1 VPSRQVVWSV
11 PDLDFAVESVAA
23 VDGSLTPLLE
33 FGLRIEEADGR
44 EIDTIALSCQ
54 IMIEAVRRPYVASE
68 QEALLDLFG
77 TPERWGTSLKTMLW
91 THAAM
96 VVPGFEGR
104 TAARLAV
111 PTSFDL
117 SLAPTKYFFA
127 LEGGEVP
134 LTFQFSGTVFYR
146 DVQGALMTERIAWT
160 KEARFRLPVA
170 VWRDL
175 IDRHY
180 PDGAWLCLRRDVFE
194 RLYRYKAR
202 RAVPTW
208 EMIVDELLENA
219 STEAVS

>member
-1 VPSRQVVWSV
+1 M

-33 FGLRIEEADGR
+33 FALRIEEVDGR
-44 EIDTIALSCQ
+44 DIDTIALSCQ
-54 IMIEAVRRPYVASE
+54 IMIEAVRRPYAVRE
-68 QEALLDLFG
+68 KEALLDLFG

-96 VVPGFEGR
+96 VVPGFEGA
-104 TAARLAV
+104 TTVKLAV

-127 LEGGEVP
+127 LEEGEVP

-146 DVQGALMTERIAWT
+146 DAEGALMTERISWT

-180 PDGAWLCLRRDVFE
+180 ADGAWLCLSREVYD

-208 EMIVDELLENA
+208 ETVVEELLDA
-219 STEAVS
+219 STEPVS